1 MVNIILSVKYIM
13 TDEQKEGKNELKRI
27 GKLFLFIGGCI
38 IVAAILV

>member
-1 MVNIILSVKYIM
+1 M

-27 GKLFLFIGGCI
+27 GKLFLFISGCI